1 MNVLVKR
8 PGGNV
13 PSFDQD
19 QDMERFMVVCL
30 VTHVRTPGCEVCDHQ
45 VSLGADL
52 RCELR
57 IWSAWV
63 RVDTG
68 INDAGG

>member
-8 PGGNV
+8 PGGTV

-57 IWSAWV
+57 I
-63 RVDTG
+63 
-68 INDAGG
+68 